1 MKDVGVSIRSCGQNI
16 IWKVLCT
23 SSNASV
29 LRISSKKLSKVQFC
43 EKKNERKKKE
53 VKTSKFFFLEQ
64 HNFLWLKITF
74 FFFHKKK
81 KVEKISNWPSNRTII
96 ACTNCSYI
104 PLVKELYVW
113 EKIYPTKNYI
123 FDIFFT
129 FFQLQL
135 FARHLDVNMS
145 ADPHLKEE
153 SAFVPK
159 AKKLLT
165 TLGLA

>member
-1 MKDVGVSIRSCGQNI
+1 MHLFCGLVVKSYQKCNSAKKK
-16 IWKVLCT
+16 WK
-23 SSNASV
+23 
-29 LRISSKKLSKVQFC
+29 
-43 EKKNERKKKE
+43 KKKE

-104 PLVKELYVW
+104 PLVKELYLW

-123 FDIFFT
+123 FDIFFLL
-129 FFQLQL
+129 FFSYNSLL
-135 FARHLDVNMS
+135 VTWMWTW
-145 ADPHLKEE
+145 
-153 SAFVPK
+153 VPI
-159 AKKLLT
+159 LT
-165 TLGLA
+165 WRRNLRLSRRQKSC